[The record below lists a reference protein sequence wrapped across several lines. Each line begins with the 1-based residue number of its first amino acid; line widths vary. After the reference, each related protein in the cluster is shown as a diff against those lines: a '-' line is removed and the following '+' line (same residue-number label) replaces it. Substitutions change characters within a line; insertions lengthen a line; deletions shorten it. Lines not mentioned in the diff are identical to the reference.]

1 MKQEKKKIIYAGFFT
16 RLLATLIDLFII
28 LLISSI
34 VTFAIDIK
42 SIVILVVIW
51 WLYHT
56 IMLIKWKATIG
67 GKLFGIEVLNKEGGT
82 LSFKS
87 ASYRF
92 FLSITPFVLYILIR
106 GMQHDMELALSPTIQ
121 QLPQLLFFL
130 PPLLIFFTNK
140 KQMMHDLL
148 IRSIVVDKNEI
159 EHVGKEEKKSVLYV
173 GQKILRIVGAL
184 IFLVI
189 AGYLVIYVGV
199 FYTLAQQS
207 NNSYN
212 ASFKQHYTVDDY
224 NDSRIIFY
232 NQELETNSQKHIEAN
247 GMYEIF
253 EADVK
258 NDLALNCIE
267 YFLAREHNVSDWIE
281 MGSRFRKNARNK
293 YANTEA
299 MIEKSKKNEGHM
311 GKNFYYYD
319 LNDVN
324 HIVDEIADKW
334 DKDANTQ
341 TCQKMLP
348 VDQMYTMF
356 IMRYIENREEALE
369 KDKHSYQYAKPSG
382 MLNKSFY
389 KKEIKETSEW
399 LKTLYEKH
407 PEYSTYRQE
416 QQNIKQKQKQK
427 RAEKKYQQHKKII
440 ADRQENIW
448 ESMAKGYLQNISY
461 YEELNLNIRNSKGQ
475 TPLMIAVQNG
485 HDSIVSSLGTTNI
498 DIWAKDTK
506 GKTAFDYIQKPSTQ
520 REKIFTDRMFGSLR
534 MLEVELIVSVKGRVT
549 QSSYNNKT
557 DLLKIHIV
565 GAECQDF
572 NFPKRTQ
579 CKSN

>member
-1 MKQEKKKIIYAGFFT
+1 MEQENKKIIYAGFFT
-16 RLLATLIDLFII
+16 RLLATLVDIFII

-56 IMLIKWKATIG
+56 IMLIKYKATIG
-67 GKLFGIEVLNKEGGT
+67 GKLFGIEVLNKEGRA

-92 FLSITPFVLYILIR
+92 FLSITPFVLYVLIR
-106 GMQHDMELALSPTIQ
+106 GMQHDMELAPSPTIQ

-140 KQMMHDLL
+140 KQMIHDLL
-148 IRSIVVDKNEI
+148 IHSIVVDKSET
-159 EHVGKEEKKSVLYV
+159 EHVEKKEKKSVLYI
-173 GQKILRIVGAL
+173 GRKILRIIGAL
-184 IFLVI
+184 IFLII
-189 AGYLVIYVGV
+189 AGYLAIYVGV

-212 ASFKQHYTVDDY
+212 ASFKQHYTVNDY

-232 NQELETNSQKHIEAN
+232 NQELETNTRKQIEAN

-281 MGSRFRKNARNK
+281 MGSGFRKNARNK

-299 MIEKSKKNEGHM
+299 IIEKSKKNENHM
-311 GKNFYYYD
+311 GKYFYYYD

-324 HIVDEIADKW
+324 HIADEIADIW
-334 DKDANTQ
+334 EKDANTQ
-341 TCQKMLP
+341 TCQKILP

-356 IMRYIENREEALE
+356 VMKYIENREEALE
-369 KDKHSYQYAKPSG
+369 KDKRSYQYAKPSG
-382 MLNKSFY
+382 MLSKSFY
-389 KKEIKETSEW
+389 KKEIEETSEW
-399 LKTLYEKH
+399 LEMLYEKH
-407 PEYSTYRQE
+407 PEYPIYRQE
-416 QQNIKQKQKQK
+416 QQNLKQKQKQK
-427 RAEKKYQQHKKII
+427 RAEKKYQRHKKII
-440 ADRQENIW
+440 ADRQKNIW
-448 ESMAKGYLQNISY
+448 ESMEKGYFQNGSY

-485 HDSIVSSLGTTNI
+485 HDSIVDSLGTTNI
-498 DIWAKDTK
+498 DIWAKDFK
-506 GKTAFDYIQKPSTQ
+506 GRTAFDYIQKPSTT

-534 MLEVELIVSVKGRVT
+534 ALEVKLIVLGKARVR
-549 QSSYNNKT
+549 QSSYRNKT
-557 DLLKIHIV
+557 DILKIHIV
-565 GAECQDF
+565 GADCQDF
-572 NFPKRTQ
+572 DFPKKTQ

>member
-1 MKQEKKKIIYAGFFT
+1 MEQEKKKIIYAGFFT
-16 RLLATLIDLFII
+16 RLLATLVDIFII
-28 LLISSI
+28 SLISSI
-34 VTFAIDIK
+34 VTFTIDIK

-56 IMLIKWKATIG
+56 IMLIKWKTTIG
-67 GKLFGIEVLNKEGGT
+67 GKLFGTEVLNKEGGT

-106 GMQHDMELALSPTIQ
+106 GMQHNMELAPSPTIQ

-140 KQMMHDLL
+140 KQMIHDLL
-148 IRSIVVDKNEI
+148 IHSIVVDKNEI
-159 EHVGKEEKKSVLYV
+159 EHVKKEERKSVLYV
-173 GQKILRIVGAL
+173 GRKILIIIGAL

-189 AGYLVIYVGV
+189 AGYLIIYVGV

-207 NNSYN
+207 NNSYD

-232 NQELETNSQKHIEAN
+232 NQELETNSQKHIQAN

-267 YFLAREHNVSDWIE
+267 YFLAREHNVSDWID
-281 MGSRFRKNARNK
+281 MGSGFRKNARNK

-299 MIEKSKKNEGHM
+299 MIEKSKKNEAHM

-324 HIVDEIADKW
+324 HIADEIADKW
-334 DKDANTQ
+334 DKDANSQ

-356 IMRYIENREEALE
+356 IMQYIENREEALE
-369 KDKHSYQYAKPSG
+369 KDKHNYQYAKTSG
-382 MLNKSFY
+382 ILNKSFY
-389 KKEIKETSEW
+389 KKKIKETSEW

-416 QQNIKQKQKQK
+416 QQNIKQNIKQK
-427 RAEKKYQQHKKII
+427 RAEKKYQRHKKII

-448 ESMAKGYLQNISY
+448 ESMAKGYLPNISY
-461 YEELNLNIRNSKGQ
+461 YKELNLNIRNSKGQ

-506 GKTAFDYIQKPSTQ
+506 GKTAFDYIQKPSTK

-534 MLEVELIVSVKGRVT
+534 VLEVELIVSVKGRVT
-549 QSSYNNKT
+549 QSSYSNKT
-557 DLLKIHIV
+557 DFLKIHIV
-565 GAECQDF
+565 EAKCQDF
-572 NFPKRTQ
+572 NFPKKTQ